1 MAEMT
6 LLTLMPIRR
15 AVSKSLDTARMA
27 IPVLVWLMKITSAAT
42 RRMVSS
48 GVTMVITF
56 TFKLPTA
63 RVFLRKA
70 ISG

>member
-1 MAEMT
+1 MTEIT
-6 LLTLMPIRR
+6 LLTLMPMSR

-27 IPVLVWLMKITSAAT
+27 IPVLVWLMNSTSATT

-56 TFKLPTA
+56 TLREPTA
-63 RVFLRKA
+63 RVFLRMA